1 MRKDYEKLFTHLK
14 PPESPTGLFGRIML
28 AIGREQE
35 LQNTRKL
42 AFVFLALLVI
52 SITATPFSWSLFSG
66 QMVESGVMQFMSIAI
81 SDLGTFFAF
90 WQDFSLA
97 IAESLPVMG
106 ITIFVLN
113 MILVVF
119 TLRLFLYKKRLLIG
133 YLLQSI

>member
-28 AIGREQE
+28 AISREQE

-52 SITATPFSWSLFSG
+52 SLIAAPFSWIFFSG
-66 QMVESGVMQFMSIAI
+66 QMTESGILQFMSIAI
-81 SDLGTFFAF
+81 SDLGIFFAF

-97 IAESLPVMG
+97 IVESLPVMG
-106 ITIFVLN
+106 ITVFVAN

-119 TLRLFLYKKRLLIG
+119 TLRLFLYKKKLLIG

>member
-14 PPESPTGLFGRIML
+14 PPEPPTSLFGRIIL
-28 AIGREQE
+28 AISREQE

-42 AFVFLALLVI
+42 AFGFLALLVI
-52 SITATPFSWSLFSG
+52 SLTATPFSWSLFSE
-66 QMVESGVMQFMSIAI
+66 QMTESGILQFMSIAVN
-81 SDLGTFFAF
+81 DLGIFFAF

-97 IAESLPVMG
+97 IVESLPVMG

>member
-14 PPESPTGLFGRIML
+14 PPEPPTGLFGRIML

-81 SDLGTFFAF
+81 NDLGTFFAF

-119 TLRLFLYKKRLLIG
+119 TLRLFLYKNRLLIG
-133 YLLQSI
+133 YLLQSV